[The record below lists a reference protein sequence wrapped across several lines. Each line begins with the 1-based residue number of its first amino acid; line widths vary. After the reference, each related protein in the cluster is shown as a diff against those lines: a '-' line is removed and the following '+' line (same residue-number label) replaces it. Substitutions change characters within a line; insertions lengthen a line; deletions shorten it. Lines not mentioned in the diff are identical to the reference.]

1 MYTIKIFREGQ
12 WVAWASAANPK
23 VINQYLDLLRVLH
36 PRVPVVVD
44 TP

>member
-1 MYTIKIFREGQ
+1 MYVVKVLRDGE
-12 WVAWASAANPK
+12 WVAWGCAANPR

-36 PRVPVVVD
+36 PRLPVMVD